1 MTLYLLPAQAMGRK
15 SRASRKSKE
24 LYREMVEADYGSGPP
39 PAVDGPESGETSPK
53 ATGLNPTAG
62 QA

>member
-1 MTLYLLPAQAMGRK
+1 MGRK

-39 PAVDGPESGETSPK
+39 AVDGPESGETSPK
-53 ATGLNPTAG
+53 ATGLNPSAG
-62 QA
+62 HA